1 MQPQHPVLVTALS
14 ILSLTCASCAAPPG
28 DNAGTAPGE
37 TTEHAD
43 DGDVVGA
50 VRFETSCA
58 PKLQATFD
66 RAVATL
72 HSFEFGEARD
82 LFEAIASEDPDC
94 GMAAWGVAMTRAPR
108 RFNTYAGAARAAM
121 ATGETAVA
129 HDYYQKLL
137 ELAADASTRPKLAEA
152 RDSTT

>member
-1 MQPQHPVLVTALS
+1 MQPKNPVFVTALS

-43 DGDVVGA
+43 DGDVIGA

-58 PKLQATFD
+58 PKVQTAFD

-94 GMAAWGVAMTRAPR
+94 GMAAWGGGHDPLPPALGTAD
-108 RFNTYAGAARAAM
+108 AARAL
-121 ATGETAVA
+121 TRRRGRGES
-129 HDYYQKLL
+129 QK
-137 ELAADASTRPKLAEA
+137 P
-152 RDSTT
+152 